1 MKGTTCS
8 VWSVLRLRCSAVCLD
23 VDALFLV
30 VVVNNTNASLF
41 VILKLTCHHAR
52 TKNKILLTSEE
63 EGDKLDGD
71 DSIMVDSFETIAD
84 IGQDFLPPDQ
94 DSFTFGSL
102 LVTFFFVK
110 LIRLVRLIDSI
121 KSDSRLMTD
130 DSTVNVCDTLASH

>member
-8 VWSVLRLRCSAVCLD
+8 VWRVLPPRCLD

-41 VILKLTCHHAR
+41 VVLKLTCHQAR

-71 DSIMVDSFETIAD
+71 GSIMVNSCE
-84 IGQDFLPPDQ
+84 G
-94 DSFTFGSL
+94 
-102 LVTFFFVK
+102 
-110 LIRLVRLIDSI
+110 
-121 KSDSRLMTD
+121 D
-130 DSTVNVCDTLASH
+130 DR